1 MKQSEPIGNGIIP
14 RHIAVIMDGNGRWA
28 RSKGKARIFGHKSAI
43 KAVRDT
49 IEGSAEAGVKYLT
62 LYAFSTENWNR
73 PKAEVRALMELLVTT
88 VNKEL
93 DTLKKNNIR
102 LLTIGDFNSL
112 PSSCKRDLNE
122 AMNETRNN
130 KKMDV
135 ILALSYSAKT
145 EIIEAVKK
153 ISSDVKN
160 EELSPAE
167 INYNTFENYLETK
180 NTPHPDLLIR
190 TGGECRISNFLLWQL
205 AYTELVFIG
214 KYWPDF
220 RKNDLYDSILEYQKR
235 ERRFGKTSEQV
246 TVK

>member
-1 MKQSEPIGNGIIP
+1 MEESEKIGNGIIP

-28 RSKGKARIFGHKSAI
+28 RSKGKARIFGHRSAI

-93 DTLKKNNIR
+93 DTLKKNDIR
-102 LLTIGDFNSL
+102 LLTIGDFDSL
-112 PSSCKRDLNE
+112 PEGCKRDLNK
-122 AMNETRNN
+122 AMNETRDN

-135 ILALSYSAKT
+135 ILALSYSAKK
-145 EIIEAVKK
+145 EILQAVKN
-153 ISSDVKN
+153 ISADVQNNKLKP
-160 EELSPAE
+160 EE
-167 INYNTFENYLETK
+167 IDDKKFESYLETK

-190 TGGECRISNFLLWQL
+190 TGGECRVSNFLLWQL

-220 RKNDLYDSILEYQKR
+220 RKADLHDSILEYQKR

>member
-1 MKQSEPIGNGIIP
+1 MKKSETIGNGIIP

-49 IEGSAEAGVKYLT
+49 IEGSAEAGVKHLT

-93 DTLKKNNIR
+93 DTLKKNDIR
-102 LLTIGDFNSL
+102 LLTIGDFESL
-112 PSSCKRDLNE
+112 PASCKRDLSK
-122 AMNETRNN
+122 AMNETRDN

-135 ILALSYSAKT
+135 ILALSYSAKK
-145 EIIEAVKK
+145 EILHAVKCITNDIQSNK
-153 ISSDVKN
+153 LNPD
-160 EELSPAE
+160 E
-167 INYNTFENYLETK
+167 IDDKTFELYLETK

-190 TGGECRISNFLLWQL
+190 TGGECRVSNFLLWQL
-205 AYTELVFIG
+205 AYTELIFMG

-220 RKNDLYDSILEYQKR
+220 RKADLHDSILEYQKR